1 VLREFSRERDRE
13 EDADPASE
21 RNAASE
27 GENPVRS
34 DGAECGARAPV
45 ESGRRSP
52 TVGAGRVYLMV
63 PTPEESAENA
73 QRSEAADDRFS

>member
-1 VLREFSRERDRE
+1 MLREFSRERDRE

-21 RNAASE
+21 RDAASE
-27 GENPVRS
+27 GETPVRS

-45 ESGRRSP
+45 ESSRSP